1 MTLNTNQ
8 LDLFDGAP
16 YTHILGTVT
25 DRPAKRLKPTPN
37 NGMSNRAS
45 KKLNSLGSDV
55 GVIQRTINDS
65 VDILKNLGCEFIIT
79 TKDGRMFEHGEMPA
93 RLRQQ
98 AAPAKPK
105 RTTRVP
111 VGTYSSHYKP
121 LLENLKVGDVAMV
134 PFKSS
139 LTGVNFSVPG
149 LNSAVSAWTGTHWG
163 SGAATSFIN
172 RKTKMIEVLR
182 LK

>member
-1 MTLNTNQ
+1 MTLNINQ
-8 LDLFDGAP
+8 LDLFSDAP
-16 YTHILGTVT
+16 FTPILGNVT
-25 DRPAKRLKPTPN
+25 DRPAKRLKPTLN

-65 VDILKNLGCEFIIT
+65 ADILKNLGCEYVIM
-79 TKDGRMFEHGEMPA
+79 TKDGRMFEHGDMPT

-105 RTTRVP
+105 RNPRVP

-121 LLENLKVGDVAMV
+121 LLEKLKVGEVAMV

-139 LTGVNFSVPG
+139 LTGVSFSVSG
-149 LNSAVSAWTGTHWG
+149 LNSAVSAWLSTHWG
-163 SGAATSFIN
+163 NGASTTFIN